1 MSDQKRVLEA
11 VYAAVDDL
19 NLQLA
24 PAARLEKSES
34 TPITGDAARLDSLG
48 FLNLVLGAE
57 TQVNARCSPAINLT
71 ESLLES
77 EDRELPATLGALVSR
92 ILELQSS

>member
-19 NLQLA
+19 NRQLA
-24 PAARLEKSES
+24 PAARLEKSED
-34 TPITGDAARLDSLG
+34 TPITGEAARLDSLG

-57 TQVNARCSPAINLT
+57 TQVNARCSSPINLT
-71 ESLLES
+71 ESLLEN
-77 EDRELPATLGALVSR
+77 EERGLPATLGALASCIV
-92 ILELQSS
+92 ELQRS